1 MPLTGSVN
9 ISQCRRS
16 KYVTGELDHQVS
28 ADRVRVGPQV
38 VGLGSHA
45 DHVIGAV
52 DRSSEGRP
60 GGAVRIQHRRL
71 QRVSC
76 QLDGHASREEI
87 EADYAPGG
95 LVNRMYPTYEPR
107 DEQIAGKLGNAEFR
121 ANAPADVVAK
131 DEARAAELRSEIQQ
145 LDAQRGR
152 VERAEMEQTFNMG
165 VGMVLIV
172 APEHVGAVQESIA
185 ERTWIIGELVAGE
198 RQVHLHR

>member
-87 EADYAPGG
+87 EVLGTPLRKADGDQTGSTGEHEAFG
-95 LVNRMYPTYEPR
+95 L
-107 DEQIAGKLGNAEFR
+107 
-121 ANAPADVVAK
+121 
-131 DEARAAELRSEIQQ
+131 
-145 LDAQRGR
+145 
-152 VERAEMEQTFNMG
+152 
-165 VGMVLIV
+165 
-172 APEHVGAVQESIA
+172 
-185 ERTWIIGELVAGE
+185 GE
-198 RQVHLHR
+198 REEHLEHLDL